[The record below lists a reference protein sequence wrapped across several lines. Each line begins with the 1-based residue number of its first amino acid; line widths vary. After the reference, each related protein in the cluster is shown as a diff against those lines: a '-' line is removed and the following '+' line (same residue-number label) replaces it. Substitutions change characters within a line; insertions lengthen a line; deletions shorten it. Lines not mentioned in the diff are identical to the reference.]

1 MGGLAAFSG
10 SPGARRAEKTRM
22 PSSPVPSFLCAL
34 AAATVIAV
42 GLPFS
47 DEAEAKGKGCP
58 QGMISIR
65 GRYCIDQ
72 YEAGTVE
79 LLGKGKT
86 RVHSPFLPVDGI
98 KVKAVS
104 KKGVMPQGHISR
116 DEADEACRNAGKR
129 LCTDEEWVV
138 ACKGKRATRYPYGDV
153 HKDGYCNDS
162 GVSSFNLYYGAGSE
176 PPKEVYT
183 WTNMNDP
190 RLNQRKGGLSRTG
203 AFKKCRNGF
212 DVYDMVGNLHEW
224 TAAKAGIFRG
234 GYYLD
239 TRINGEGCDYRT
251 AAHAPKYHDYSTGFR
266 CCR

>member
-1 MGGLAAFSG
+1 MS
-10 SPGARRAEKTRM
+10 
-22 PSSPVPSFLCAL
+22 SSPVPSFLCAL

-72 YEAGTVE
+72 FEAGTVE
-79 LLGKGKT
+79 VLGKGKT
-86 RVHSPFLPVDGI
+86 RVHSPFLPVLGV

-153 HKDGYCNDS
+153 HKDGHCNDS

-183 WTNMNDP
+183 WSNMNDP

-212 DVYDMVGNLHEW
+212 GVYDMVGNLHEW
-224 TAAKAGIFRG
+224 TAAKTGIFRG